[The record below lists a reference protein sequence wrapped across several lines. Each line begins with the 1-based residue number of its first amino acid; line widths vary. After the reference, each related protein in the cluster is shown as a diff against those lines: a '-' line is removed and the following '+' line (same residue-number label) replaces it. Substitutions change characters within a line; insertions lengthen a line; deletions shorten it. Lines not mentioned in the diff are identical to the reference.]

1 MFVSFRYKRLVF
13 GLKSRDSIFQ
23 ALMDILLEEL
33 QLEGDSQIRMTS
45 SWIQIF
51 RGNVY
56 KILNLSSKY
65 NLTHS
70 SKKCIFY
77 KANVDYLGF
86 HVENYCVSPTES
98 NIEKIT
104 SFPLPTT
111 KRLLKY
117 S

>member
-70 SKKCIFY
+70 SKNASFTKLMLTIWDSMS
-77 KANVDYLGF
+77 KTTVF
-86 HVENYCVSPTES
+86 HRLNL
-98 NIEKIT
+98 I
-104 SFPLPTT
+104 L
-111 KRLLKY
+111 KR
-117 S
+117 